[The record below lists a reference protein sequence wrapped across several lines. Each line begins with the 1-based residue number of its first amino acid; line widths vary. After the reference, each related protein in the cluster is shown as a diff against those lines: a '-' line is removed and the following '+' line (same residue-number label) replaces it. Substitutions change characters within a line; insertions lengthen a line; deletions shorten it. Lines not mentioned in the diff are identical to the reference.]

1 MFCSDPLCLVKH
13 TSANTFT
20 MMRLQYAHNS
30 KLNGIFSRFLQ
41 TQKTI
46 GFFFFKR
53 GNHYFI
59 RTFTNIVFC

>member
-53 GNHYFI
+53 GNH
-59 RTFTNIVFC
+59 